1 MGKKAKVVVGTII
14 KETAYALDMF
24 RLPKLQKQHQKTIK
38 RMLKMA
44 GGLTEKKK
52 YRVIFERRVVE
63 EV

>member
-1 MGKKAKVVVGTII
+1 MRKKAKVVVGTII

-24 RLPKLQKQHQKTIK
+24 RLPKLQKQHQKAIK

-44 GGLTEKKK
+44 GGLTGKK
-52 YRVIFERRVVE
+52 YRVIFERKVVE

>member
-14 KETAYALDMF
+14 KETAYAMDMF

-44 GGLTEKKK
+44 GGLTEKK
-52 YRVIFERRVVE
+52 YRVIFERKVVE